1 MKRKTTPE
9 QEELFCQ
16 TCVHYDNDFHHNQTE
31 YCYAN
36 CLNCKGYDGYHPR
49 ANYNNMLEDEH
60 KKTLYMCQKLM
71 KERKKRLSAANKMRK
86 AADNIKKGDLLT

>member
-16 TCVHYDNDFHHNQTE
+16 ACAHYDNDFHRNQSE

-49 ANYNNMLEDEH
+49 ANYNNMPEDEH
-60 KKTLYMCQKLM
+60 KNTLYICQKLM
-71 KERKKRLSAANKMRK
+71 EEHKKRILAANKK
-86 AADNIKKGDLLT
+86 YADYIKNL